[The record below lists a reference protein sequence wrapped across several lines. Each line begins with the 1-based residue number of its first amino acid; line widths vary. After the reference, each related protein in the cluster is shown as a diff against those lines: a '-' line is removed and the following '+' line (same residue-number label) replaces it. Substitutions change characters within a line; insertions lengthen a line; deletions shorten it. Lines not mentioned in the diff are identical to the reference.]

1 MKIPVTKET
10 PASSFAAT
18 ILVGV
23 LGLTLGI
30 GLGVISEGSRA
41 NLAAVGA
48 ISPAQTIASTN
59 ASISS
64 GEPIE
69 TPEEVSEIIAT
80 ESPTLSALVQDT
92 KDGEVLGATIDEST
106 NEVQSAEAL
115 ALAREALDL
124 RIRVLKDRG
133 IALVAEFTQNCGSWE
148 EPCAVPYRTEL
159 ETINTAYR
167 DAEAERATL
176 GQ

>member
-23 LGLTLGI
+23 LGLTIGI

-59 ASISS
+59 ASASS
-64 GEPIE
+64 GEPVE
-69 TPEEVSEIIAT
+69 APGEVSGVIAT
-80 ESPTLSALVQDT
+80 ESPTPPALVQNT
-92 KDGEVLGATIDEST
+92 KNGEVLGATIDA
-106 NEVQSAEAL
+106 SANDVPSSETL

-133 IALVAEFTQNCGSWE
+133 IALIAEFTQNCGSWE
-148 EPCAVPYRTEL
+148 ESCAVPYRTEL